1 MTSSVYNET
10 GLPHAAWAE
19 KKLRDQLR
27 KLCCMTWAQTTSS
40 VEEKRARMEHRHAQ
54 ENRVGSVSSLDPS
67 FHSIGEARGVA
78 CFNVFGGYGCGD
90 DDEIAATRLFPKL
103 MLPCSDIVVDHFATN
118 LGMTTKAFVEQ
129 YQVVLP
135 IAARHTPP
143 ELAIAATV
151 HGSCMSIIRRE
162 RRSTCL

>member
-1 MTSSVYNET
+1 MTSSVHNET
-10 GLPHAAWAE
+10 GLPHAAWSE
-19 KKLRDQLR
+19 KKLQYQLR
-27 KLCCMTWAQTTSS
+27 KLCSMTWAQTTSS
-40 VEEKRARMEHRHAQ
+40 VEEKRTRMEHRHAQ
-54 ENRVGSVSSLDPS
+54 KNRVGSVSSLHPS

-90 DDEIAATRLFPKL
+90 GEIASTRLFPKL
-103 MLPCSDIVVDHFATN
+103 LLPCSAVVVDYVATS
-118 LGMTTKAFVEQ
+118 LGMTTKEFAEQ

-135 IAARHTPP
+135 ITARHTPP

-151 HGSCMSIIRRE
+151 HGSCVSVIRRE